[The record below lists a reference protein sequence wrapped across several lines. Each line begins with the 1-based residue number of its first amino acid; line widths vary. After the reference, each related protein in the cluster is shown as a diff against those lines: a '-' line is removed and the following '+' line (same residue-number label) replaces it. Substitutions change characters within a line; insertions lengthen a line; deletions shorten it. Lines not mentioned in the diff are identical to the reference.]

1 MTRRRT
7 ATNPATSMLFNLSTT
22 VSGWLGLRPSN
33 GAPRPM
39 LIRLPRVVAALR
51 TVRVNAR
58 WRVGAGQELT
68 TSQKLYVSDGVCLLP
83 WARDAR
89 SVTIDMEFTCPPLA
103 VESLVVNRSA
113 YQGEVLELE

>member
-1 MTRRRT
+1 
-7 ATNPATSMLFNLSTT
+7 
-22 VSGWLGLRPSN
+22 
-33 GAPRPM
+33 M
-39 LIRLPRVVAALR
+39 LIRLPRLVAPLR

-58 WRVGAGQELT
+58 WRVGAGQELS

-89 SVTIDMEFTCPPLA
+89 SVTIEMELPDAPS
-103 VESLVVNRSA
+103 VVPSLVVNRAA

>member
-1 MTRRRT
+1 MSRRRI
-7 ATNPATSMLFNLSTT
+7 ATNPATSMLVTLSTT
-22 VSGWLGLRPSN
+22 LSGWLGFRPSN

-39 LIRLPRVVAALR
+39 LIRLPRLVAALR

-58 WRVGAGQELT
+58 WRVSAGRELT

-89 SVTIDMEFTCPPLA
+89 SVTIELDVPDAHT
-103 VESLVVNRSA
+103 LVVDRGA